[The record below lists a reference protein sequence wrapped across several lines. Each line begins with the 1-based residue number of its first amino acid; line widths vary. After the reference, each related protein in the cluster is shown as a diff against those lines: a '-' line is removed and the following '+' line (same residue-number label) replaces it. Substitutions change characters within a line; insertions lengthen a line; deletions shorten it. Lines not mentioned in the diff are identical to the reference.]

1 MLVNLETIIDSTNNY
16 SVQSSSN
23 SFSSGSNT
31 RTGTNDSHS
40 TSSFTYTPGPFDFLL
55 HPTTRQVHQER
66 TAPVHTTMQA
76 LDYKPGYN
84 WGWATGYKYPTTS
97 SSMQALY
104 KPVMSSTRD
113 QMTRLQ
119 NLDMIMDSN
128 TVWSK
133 STNSDSSHASSTKTN
148 EDVTS
153 TSVSTT
159 TYEAPKNIFEQFG

>member
-23 SFSSGSNT
+23 SFNSGSNT

-55 HPTTRQVHQER
+55 HPTRRPVNQQR

-76 LDYKPGYN
+76 LAYTPDYHWGPYKPPGYPN
-84 WGWATGYKYPTTS
+84 
-97 SSMQALY
+97 
-104 KPVMSSTRD
+104 VMSSTRE